1 MSMKIPFEIP
11 CNSCKQLQ
19 YIFIDLADT
28 SFQGNCSCG
37 ANLDVSFG
45 NNVTTGYKLL
55 WRSQYELKE
64 KKDYNLS
71 IVFSATAVECE
82 LSRLFFKWDFIG
94 RDEDISNAELEEQ
107 LRRYK
112 TINIKIKEIA
122 KLMDSRGFTR
132 FVKETDD
139 LRGMIVAGFPSLNID
154 SLPSSFQEKL
164 FWPRNRILHLGDSRY
179 DKEDA
184 AIRCFNIATLGLKI
198 LEVMDRKKRETI

>member
-1 MSMKIPFEIP
+1 MKIPFEIP
-11 CNSCKQLQ
+11 CNNCKQLQ
-19 YIFIDLADT
+19 YIFIDIADT

-37 ANLDVSFG
+37 ADLDVSFG

-55 WRSQYELKE
+55 RRSQYELTE

-71 IVFSATAVECE
+71 IVFSAMAVECE
-82 LSRLFFKWDFIG
+82 LSRLYFKWNYIG
-94 RDEDISNAELEEQ
+94 RDKDISDEELEEQ

-112 TINIKIKEIA
+112 TINTKIEEIA

-139 LRGMIVAGFPSLNID
+139 LRETIVAGFPSLNID
-154 SLPSSFQEKL
+154 SLSSSFQEKL
-164 FWPRNRILHLGDSRY
+164 FWPRNRILHLGDSKHG
-179 DKEDA
+179 KED
-184 AIRCFNIATLGLKI
+184 AIRCFNMATIGLSI